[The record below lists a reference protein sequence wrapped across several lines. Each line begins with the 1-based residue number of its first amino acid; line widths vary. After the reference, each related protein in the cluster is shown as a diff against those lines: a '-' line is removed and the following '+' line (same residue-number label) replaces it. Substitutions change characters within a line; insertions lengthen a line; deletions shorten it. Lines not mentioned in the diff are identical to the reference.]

1 MKPLHHSMMN
11 VVYYIVVIRPHQ
23 VPIILEIDILS
34 LFITFF
40 KTFGSPIMLK
50 IKSAVILYVNL
61 TLNSLW
67 DIKRIKSNAFLHCGI
82 LSILRAMH
90 FCIVGY

>member
-11 VVYYIVVIRPHQ
+11 VLCYFVVIRPHQ
-23 VPIILEIDILS
+23 VPIILEIVILS

-61 TLNSLW
+61 
-67 DIKRIKSNAFLHCGI
+67 R
-82 LSILRAMH
+82 
-90 FCIVGY
+90 